1 MTATQERTAES
12 DLTPRVRRP
21 AQLNLPTVVRWT
33 VSAVILVLVIIAWQ
47 VASDHWIRPIW
58 ISSPRLVYHDVIA
71 QAEDGSLAANT
82 WATAEEALL
91 GLLVGAAGG
100 IVAGIVLA
108 KASAVAKVLNPY
120 ILGAYSLPRVALA
133 PFFVLWFGI
142 GLVSKVALVVSIVFF
157 MVLFNVKQGME
168 SIDADLVDA
177 MRSMH
182 ARPLAMLRYV
192 TIPSLLPW
200 IFASIKICI
209 GMALIG
215 AVVGEL
221 VGASKGLGWSM
232 SNALNNFD
240 TTTAFT
246 SLLTMLVLAMVLYY
260 AMAFAEARMFRWRDA
275 SAAGAGVPS

>member
-1 MTATQERTAES
+1 VTAIEERAAET
-12 DLTPRVRRP
+12 LAAPRVRRP
-21 AQLNLPTVVRWT
+21 TLRSGAR
-33 VSAVILVLVIIAWQ
+33 SAISAAILVLFVLAWQ
-47 VASDHWIRPIW
+47 ITSDHFIRPIW
-58 ISSPRLVYHDVIA
+58 ISSPRLVWTSLIA
-71 QAEDGSLAANT
+71 TAKNGTLLANT
-82 WATAEEALL
+82 WTTAQEALL
-91 GLLVGAAGG
+91 GLVIGTAGG
-100 IVAGIVLA
+100 IIAGIVLA
-108 KASAVAKVLNPY
+108 KATTIAKVLDPY

-142 GLVSKVALVVSIVFF
+142 GLASKVALIVSIVFF
-157 MVLFNVKQGME
+157 MVLFNVKQGMQ
-168 SIDADLVDA
+168 SIDPDLVDA
-177 MRSMH
+177 MRSMY
-182 ARPLAMLRYV
+182 AKPSAMLWYV

-200 IFASIKICI
+200 IFASIRICI

-260 AMAFAEARMFRWRDA
+260 AMAFAESRMFRWRAA
-275 SAAGAGVPS
+275 SVTGGMAM

>member
-1 MTATQERTAES
+1 VTALDERAAE
-12 DLTPRVRRP
+12 TMVVPRVRRP
-21 AQLNLPTVVRWT
+21 SLRTGLRWL
-33 VSAVILVLVIIAWQ
+33 VSAAILVVLVVAWQ
-47 VASDHWIRPIW
+47 VTSDHFVRPIW
-58 ISSPRLVYHDVIA
+58 ISSPRLVWHDFVVTS
-71 QAEDGSLAANT
+71 GNGTLWTNT
-82 WATAEEALL
+82 WTTAQEALL
-91 GLLVGAAGG
+91 GLLIGTAGG

-108 KASAVAKVLNPY
+108 KASTIAKLLDPY

-142 GLVSKVALVVSIVFF
+142 GLASKVALVVSIVFF
-157 MVLFNVKQGME
+157 MVLFNVKQGMQ
-168 SIDADLVDA
+168 SIDPDLVDA

-182 ARPLAMLRYV
+182 ATPGAMLRYV

-200 IFASIKICI
+200 IFASIRICI

-260 AMAFAEARMFRWRDA
+260 AMAFAEARMFRWRA
-275 SAAGAGVPS
+275 SSMTGGAAM

>member
-1 MTATQERTAES
+1 
-12 DLTPRVRRP
+12 
-21 AQLNLPTVVRWT
+21 
-33 VSAVILVLVIIAWQ
+33 VILVLVIVAWQ

-58 ISSPRLVYHDVIA
+58 ISSPRLVYDDFIA
-71 QAEDGSLAANT
+71 QAKDGSLAANT
-82 WATAEEALL
+82 WATAQEALL
-91 GLLVGAAGG
+91 GLLIGAAGG
-100 IVAGIVLA
+100 IIAGIVLA
-108 KASAVAKVLNPY
+108 KARAIAQVLNPY
-120 ILGAYSLPRVALA
+120 ILAAYSLPRVALA

-142 GLVSKVALVVSIVFF
+142 GLESKVALVVSIVFF
-157 MVLFNVKQGME
+157 MMLFNVKQGME

-177 MRSMH
+177 MRSMR
-182 ARPLAMLRYV
+182 ASPLAMLRYV

-246 SLLTMLVLAMVLYY
+246 SLLTMLLLAMVLYY
-260 AMAFAEARMFRWRDA
+260 AMAFAEARMFRWRGDNA
-275 SAAGAGVPS
+275 INAGAPS